1 MKLSRG
7 LIEKVE
13 EITVTDYGF
22 NDEGETDNWDI
33 LVEDLIREY
42 ENLKEEF
49 EDYKQ
54 KQIDRFEDKHW
65 GDD

>member
-42 ENLKEEF
+42 ESLLEEYN
-49 EDYKQ
+49 DYKE
-54 KQIDRFEDKHW
+54 KVLERF
-65 GDD
+65 GGI

>member
-22 NDEGETDNWDI
+22 NDEGETNNWDI

-42 ENLKEEF
+42 ELLLEEYN
-49 EDYKQ
+49 DYKE
-54 KQIDRFEDKHW
+54 KVLERF
-65 GDD
+65 GGF